1 MRSEDSLAQE
11 ILKKKKER
19 YVYPRLDS
27 TLSLAKKAS
36 WGGDR
41 KIVETTIVSPRIGY
55 TLSIDDSLTIFS
67 TLKQK

>member
-19 YVYPRLDS
+19 FVYPRLDS
-27 TLSLAKKAS
+27 TLSLAKEAS

-41 KIVETTIVSPRIGY
+41 KIVETIIARVGLDIRLVY
-55 TLSIDDSLTIFS
+55 TSI
-67 TLKQK
+67 